1 MQARGEDGV
10 VRSVSLFVS
19 SGREGSQIVSDTAA
33 IPSALQMDIEK
44 RVKNSEI
51 KVARGKQS
59 LRCVGIAKKASFE
72 EARVAVRFS
81 SDLSAVRGTRLK
93 YLNSNRAQRVT
104 HNAFGSG
111 RIGPTVGERAFNGDS
126 LHAKSHSV
134 CCGDL

>member
-1 MQARGEDGV
+1 MQARGVDGV

-19 SGREGSQIVSDTAA
+19 SGRESYQIVADTAV
-33 IPSALQMDIEK
+33 IPSASQIDIEK

-51 KVARGKQS
+51 KVVSGKQS

-81 SDLSAVRGTRLK
+81 SDLSAMRSTRLK
-93 YLNSNRAQRVT
+93 YLNSIRAQHVA

-111 RIGPTVGERAFNGDS
+111 RIGLTVGERAPDGDR

-134 CCGDL
+134 CCGEL